1 MKVEPENKGGPW
13 RRRVRIWKSS
23 FSASMSNFGDE
34 YQPLSVIWGG
44 FKVFK
49 ARAKAMY
56 PKMHHPANLPS
67 PKKGEI
73 HGAFFFNV
81 CKVYPVTNH
90 TRQWIHMAIILAGW
104 CKTNM
109 LLETMVSKK
118 KNSSYPINPPTPPTV
133 QVLACS
139 VFFQDRIITSNFPS
153 VILIGRSE
161 DSEDLRSWNRV
172 RRCWSFSKTKA
183 LKVPAEARDSF
194 HTREIL

>member
-1 MKVEPENKGGPW
+1 MAFLQCSKLHHQGRERAPTRVVMKRHPRRIKMEPENKGEPW
-13 RRRVRIWKSS
+13 RRRFRIWKSS

-73 HGAFFFNV
+73 HRAFFMLLFRV
-81 CKVYPVTNH
+81 PVTNH
-90 TRQWIHMAIILAGW
+90 TRQWIHMPIVLARW

-109 LLETMVSKK
+109 VLETMVSKKK
-118 KNSSYPINPPTPPTV
+118 KNSSYPINPP
-133 QVLACS
+133 LSA
-139 VFFQDRIITSNFPS
+139 FFSESSHQFPQRHPDRKIW
-153 VILIGRSE
+153 R
-161 DSEDLRSWNRV
+161 DLRSWNRV
-172 RRCWSFSKTKA
+172 LRC
-183 LKVPAEARDSF
+183 
-194 HTREIL
+194 

>member
-1 MKVEPENKGGPW
+1 MKQHRHESSWRDPRRMKVEPENKGGPW

-73 HGAFFFNV
+73 HGAFFFMFV
-81 CKVYPVTNH
+81 KCTQS
-90 TRQWIHMAIILAGW
+90 RIIPGNESTWPSSWQDGAKLTCCLKRW
-104 CKTNM
+104 FRRKKTH
-109 LLETMVSKK
+109 LIQS
-118 KNSSYPINPPTPPTV
+118 TPPPPP
-133 QVLACS
+133 L
-139 VFFQDRIITSNFPS
+139 F
-153 VILIGRSE
+153 
-161 DSEDLRSWNRV
+161 
-172 RRCWSFSKTKA
+172 RC
-183 LKVPAEARDSF
+183 
-194 HTREIL
+194 